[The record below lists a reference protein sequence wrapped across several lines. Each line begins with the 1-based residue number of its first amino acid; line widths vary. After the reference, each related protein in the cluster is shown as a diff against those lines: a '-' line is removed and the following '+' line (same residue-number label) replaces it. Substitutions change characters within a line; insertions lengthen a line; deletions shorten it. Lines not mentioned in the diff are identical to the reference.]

1 MSAGEGLLLVPVG
14 NQLFAYKFDNFGKW
28 QFVPTKPCRL
38 LDTRKTHNPIQAGTS
53 QNFNVP
59 QLGGCNIP
67 TTATAYSLN
76 VTVAPHGSLGY
87 LTVWPTMEA
96 QPTVSTMNSDGRVK
110 ANAAIVP
117 AGYNDNISVY
127 ASNTTNV
134 ILDINGYFTPPA
146 SGTLQFYPMT
156 PCRVVDTR
164 SANGPL
170 GGPRLAT
177 NGTRDFPI
185 ESSSCIPAGSL
196 HRPTHSTSPWCRIQP
211 GSRWA
216 I

>member
-1 MSAGEGLLLVPVG
+1 
-14 NQLFAYKFDNFGKW
+14 
-28 QFVPTKPCRL
+28 
-38 LDTRKTHNPIQAGTS
+38 
-53 QNFNVP
+53 
-59 QLGGCNIP
+59 
-67 TTATAYSLN
+67 
-76 VTVAPHGSLGY
+76 
-87 LTVWPTMEA
+87 
-96 QPTVSTMNSDGRVK
+96 MNSDGRVK

-164 SANGPL
+164 GANGPL

-177 NGTRDFPI
+177 DGTRDFPI
-185 ESSSCIPAGSL
+185 EDEQL
-196 HRPTHSTSPWCRIQP
+196 HPCRSHSRGLRI
-211 GSRWA
+211 
-216 I
+216 